1 MRCFVFVE
9 GRIIALKITAFK
21 VERRS
26 SFGSQFSFLL
36 YFQHYNNFAEKMLSS
51 HSVSWRISYPR
62 ILYRLVLLSSR
73 VFSPQRNLILFISFP
88 WNGHQQSI
96 FCLLVSKTPA
106 ETIDCVTECLTYDIL
121 QLYCIKF
128 HVSSF
133 TPISDHIAVGSVGL
147 CS

>member
-1 MRCFVFVE
+1 MRCFVFIE

-26 SFGSQFSFLL
+26 SFGSQFSFCCISSTIIILL
-36 YFQHYNNFAEKMLSS
+36 KRCYRATRRAGEY
-51 HSVSWRISYPR
+51 RIQAFYTDLFYYP
-62 ILYRLVLLSSR
+62 VAC
-73 VFSPQRNLILFISFP
+73 PQRNLILFISFP
-88 WNGHQQSI
+88 CNGHQQNI

-121 QLYCIKF
+121 RVYCIKF

-133 TPISDHIAVGSVGL
+133 TPISDHIAVGSVG
-147 CS
+147 